1 MKTDEA
7 VRIDVALKPQRPEE
21 ELREIRERLLRKPR
35 EIAPRYFYDDR
46 GSALFESICELP
58 EYYQTRT
65 ERLILDAAAGDVVAA
80 TGADTLVELGSG
92 SSTKTRVLL
101 DAMEHAGALR
111 LYVPFDVS
119 EGIVRR
125 TAQELVSEYEGLQVH
140 GIIGD
145 FMRDLGRIPEGG
157 RRLVIFLGGT
167 IGNFEPRRAES
178 FLRKIAAHMEPGEHL
193 FLGTDLIKDPTRL
206 EAAYND
212 SCGTTAEFNRNAL
225 RVLNRL
231 LGADFEAERF
241 EHHAVY
247 NRERHRIEMWLRSEE
262 EQRVRL
268 PKIDLTI
275 TVARGE
281 EILTEIST
289 KYDRAKVEELLDA
302 GGFELMRWYT
312 DPENLFALSL
322 ARRRG

>member
-1 MKTDEA
+1 M
-7 VRIDVALKPQRPEE
+7 ALKPQRPEE
-21 ELREIRERLLRKPR
+21 ELREIRERLLRSPR

-46 GSALFESICELP
+46 GSALFEAICELP

-65 ERLILDAAAGDVVAA
+65 ERVILEAVADDVVAA
-80 TGADTLVELGSG
+80 TGATALVELGSG
-92 SSTKTRVLL
+92 ASTKTRVLL
-101 DAMEHAGALR
+101 DAMRRAGSLGV
-111 LYVPFDVS
+111 YVPFDVS

-125 TAQELVSEYEGLQVH
+125 TAHELVSEYEGLRVH

-167 IGNFEPRRAES
+167 IGNFEPRRAEA
-178 FLRKIAAHMEPGEHL
+178 FLRKTAAHMEPGECL
-193 FLGTDLIKDPTRL
+193 LLGTDLIKDPARL

-212 SCGTTAEFNRNAL
+212 AQGVTAEFNRNAL
-225 RVLNRL
+225 RVLNL
-231 LGADFEAERF
+231 LLAADFEVEEF
-241 EHHAVY
+241 QHHALY
-247 NRERHRIEMWLRSEE
+247 NRNRHRIEMWLRSRS

-268 PKIDLTI
+268 PKLDLAIDL
-275 TVARGE
+275 RPGE

-289 KYDRAKVEELLDA
+289 KYDRPGVEALLAA

-312 DPENLFALSL
+312 DAEDLFALSL
-322 ARRRG
+322 ARRKE